1 MLAYRSPEHENI
13 GTSPNSMMFGR
24 ELNLPVDLL
33 LGRLSG
39 NDSNSGMLSDY
50 PANLT
55 AKLEKIHAFAKM
67 KLQLSS
73 DNMKTKYDI
82 G

>member
-33 LGRLSG
+33 LGRLQVIYLDVTLG
-39 NDSNSGMLSDY
+39 LITG
-50 PANLT
+50 
-55 AKLEKIHAFAKM
+55 
-67 KLQLSS
+67 
-73 DNMKTKYDI
+73 DI
-82 G
+82 PGCNIRVYYR